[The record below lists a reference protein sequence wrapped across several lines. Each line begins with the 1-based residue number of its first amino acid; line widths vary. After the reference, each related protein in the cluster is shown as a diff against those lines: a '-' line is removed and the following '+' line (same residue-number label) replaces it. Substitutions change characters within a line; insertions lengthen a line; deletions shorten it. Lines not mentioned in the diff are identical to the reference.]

1 MSTPTFFTTM
11 PSPIGLLTLTSDG
24 RALTSVRF
32 EDDETAQ
39 EPPPGWA
46 RDERPLSE
54 ARRQLEEYFAGARA
68 AFDLP
73 LAMRGT
79 PFQMR
84 VWRALCDIPFGA
96 TASYG
101 EIARR
106 IGAPAASRAVGGAN
120 HRNPIAI
127 VVPCHR
133 VIGADGSLT
142 GYGGGEA
149 RKRKLLELE
158 QNGRLRATGFRLQPE
173 HHGSAAEE
181 RANGARLRR
190 AE

>member
-1 MSTPTFFTTM
+1 MNATVFFTTM

-32 EDDETAQ
+32 EDDEAAQ
-39 EPPPGWA
+39 RPPPGWL
-46 RDERPLSE
+46 RDERPLRA
-54 ARRQLEEYFAGARA
+54 ARRQLEEYFAGERA

-73 LAMRGT
+73 LAMHGT
-79 PFQMR
+79 PFQLR
-84 VWRALCDIPFGA
+84 VWRALCAIPFGT

-142 GYGGGEA
+142 GYGGGES
-149 RKRKLLELE
+149 RKRKLLDLE
-158 QNGRLRATGFRLQPE
+158 RTQAPAL
-173 HHGSAAEE
+173 AA
-181 RANGARLRR
+181 L
-190 AE
+190 